1 MVHIALRGHYSSV
14 GQMSVHVVVLMEY
27 LWEVSS
33 PNYGWALT

>member
-14 GQMSVHVVVLMEY
+14 GQMSVHVVVLIY